1 MSLILA
7 GRIVPLSR
15 DPAVAPTESA
25 SFRGRVYVGDD
36 GRIAAIRRS
45 RQTAPPGFGN
55 AVTIDVGTSLIVPGL
70 IDMHNHLA
78 YAPLPLWAEAGRTQP
93 FGHHNIWPSRPSY
106 AAEVTWPAYAYVV
119 AAPAEL
125 LAYAEV
131 RALIGG
137 ATSIQGSPPSNRP
150 LDGWLIRNIED
161 ETLGGTLNR
170 NTVLAST
177 LTMKPQDLGSRAG
190 PWRGARRSSITAPRG
205 SADRSSPASSKRCER
220 RAACCPSSWRSTPTR
235 WTRLPTRRGLP
246 RPGPWSG
253 RPSRTCGCTARSDS
267 RRAGRPFA
275 TASRLHR
282 LRLGAL
288 GHPQHPR
295 RAEGRSAGIGQHAV
309 GALRLRPGEDGDG
322 ESRRRAARRR
332 GAEPVGRLE
341 PGAPGDMAVI
351 AAAREPIRSRPS
363 SRRSSGT
370 CSSVLVGG
378 KPVYGTEPLMR
389 QAARHWTRA
398 RWSWQERRAP
408 GAHAVRGP
416 GTRGPSTEVLARME
430 RCGRTRRRR
439 STAHVRAP
447 TPAAVGGEPAVSP
460 ACARHADGPCPD
472 RRTAK
477 RSRPDRGAADPATG
491 ARRGV
496 LRPRSTGAAFMP
508 GC

>member
-93 FGHHNIWPSRPSY
+93 FGHHNIWPSRPWY

-190 PWRGARRSSITAPRG
+190 TMARG
-205 SADRSSPASSKRCER
+205 STFIYHCAEGQRGSIVAREFEAVRTAGCLLAPARGDPHQ
-220 RAACCPSSWRSTPTR
+220 RAGHGCLRGVGCRARG
-235 WTRLPTRRGLP
+235 RGLVALLQP
-246 RPGPWSG
+246 VAVWRE
-253 RPSRTCGCTARSDS
+253 ADS
-267 RRAGRPFA
+267 RRADRPLA
-275 TASRLHR
+275 RHLALPRI
-282 LRLGAL
+282 RLGAV

-295 RAEGRSAGIGQHAV
+295 RAEGRTAGIGQHAV
-309 GALRLRPGEDGDG
+309 AALRFRSGEDGDG
-322 ESRRRAARRR
+322 EPGRRAQGGVAQN
-332 GAEPVGRLE
+332 
-341 PGAPGDMAVI
+341 
-351 AAAREPIRSRPS
+351 
-363 SRRSSGT
+363 RRS
-370 CSSVLVGG
+370 
-378 KPVYGTEPLMR
+378 P
-389 QAARHWTRA
+389 RA
-398 RWSWQERRAP
+398 
-408 GAHAVRGP
+408 G
-416 GTRGPSTEVLARME
+416 
-430 RCGRTRRRR
+430 
-439 STAHVRAP
+439 
-447 TPAAVGGEPAVSP
+447 
-460 ACARHADGPCPD
+460 CAW
-472 RRTAK
+472 
-477 RSRPDRGAADPATG
+477 
-491 ARRGV
+491 
-496 LRPRSTGAAFMP
+496 
-508 GC
+508 